1 MTEENSMDDPMVVVC
16 QGPPACMLEGDEA
29 EAEMEAGCR
38 WCKRIIV
45 HDDGTETVIEP
56 VRA

>member
-1 MTEENSMDDPMVVVC
+1 MSDEGDPMVIVC
-16 QGPPACMLEGDEA
+16 QGPPVCMLEGDEA
-29 EAEMEAGCR
+29 NAHQLDGCR

-56 VRA
+56 GRA